1 MKNRRIALKLY
12 ITGQTPRSEQAIYNL
27 NRLCEA
33 RWPDEYDLDIIDV
46 LEQPHL
52 AEKDGIVATPTLIKT
67 TPPPIR
73 RIIGDLSETQK
84 VLNGLGLL

>member
-1 MKNRRIALKLY
+1 MNDKRISLKLY
-12 ITGQTPRSEQAIYNL
+12 VTGQTPRSEQAIANL

-33 RWPDEYDLDIIDV
+33 RWPDQYTLDIIDV

-52 AEKDGIVATPTLIKT
+52 AEEDGIVATPTLIKT
-67 TPPPIR
+67 APRPTR